1 MRPEVKDFLIVCA
14 ILLVWSIAEK
24 TLEYFERRA
33 TRNRRIQFRDR
44 FRDTYITKA
53 TPEQKATRKDWK

>member
-1 MRPEVKDFLIVCA
+1 MRPELKFFFVM
-14 ILLVWSIAEK
+14 LVIIFVWAIAEK
-24 TLEYFERRA
+24 TLEHYEQKR
-33 TRNRRIQFRDR
+33 TRNKRIAFRNK